1 MLTGVCLWMYKNISG
16 KVYIK
21 TFDGFDLYQDGK
33 MVYFSSAKA
42 KELLAFLVD
51 RKGRFVPLSQLA
63 ENLFENEKDIRK
75 AKRLVHTAFNR
86 LTKTLKSYEI
96 EDILKRGRGVY
107 AVDCSR
113 ILCDSYEMEARTEG
127 SSNFFL
133 GEYMPEYSWAE
144 VTLSNLLR
152 KYYDENQLPDHEG
165 DS

>member
-1 MLTGVCLWMYKNISG
+1 MYRNVPG

-21 TFDGFDLYQDGK
+21 TFDGFDLYKDGK
-33 MVYFSSAKA
+33 MIYFSSAKS

-51 RKGRFVPLSQLA
+51 RKGKYVPLSQLA
-63 ENLFENEKDIRK
+63 ENLFENEKDARK

-96 EDILKRGRGVY
+96 EDILKRERGIY
-107 AVDCSR
+107 AVDCAR
-113 ILCDSYEMEARTEG
+113 IVCDSYEMEEHIEE

-152 KYYDENQLPDHEG
+152 KYYDENQMPDHEA